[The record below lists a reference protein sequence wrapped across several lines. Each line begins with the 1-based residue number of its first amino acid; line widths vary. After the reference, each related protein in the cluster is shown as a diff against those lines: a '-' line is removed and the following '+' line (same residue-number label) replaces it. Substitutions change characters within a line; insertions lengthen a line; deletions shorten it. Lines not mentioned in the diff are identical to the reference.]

1 MTRPASGPRFTFAK
15 FVGLVVATIAVP
27 AIIVGLFVLQ
37 AQDDRAQ
44 AHGIRGEYTVRHC
57 VRDGISRHSRLYD
70 CAGNFRADHQG
81 LELTAISMQ
90 SEEPHRAGSRVP
102 AYVTG
107 PYASSAGEQ
116 FNPATAQTTNIKI
129 SVAMVV
135 FLIAGWLLFIR
146 ELRRQRP
153 SAASIALDT
162 GGSPL
167 PGR

>member
-1 MTRPASGPRFTFAK
+1 MTRPARGPRFTFAK

-57 VRDGISRHSRLYD
+57 VWDGISRRSPLYD
-70 CAGNFRADHQG
+70 CTGNFRADHQG
-81 LELTAISMQ
+81 FELTAISMQ
-90 SEEPHRAGSRVP
+90 TQERHRAGSRVP

-107 PYASSAGEQ
+107 PHASSAGEQ
-116 FNPATAQTTNIKI
+116 FNPATEKTTNINL

-135 FLIAGWLLFIR
+135 FLVAGWLLFIR
-146 ELRRQRP
+146 ELRRRRVTAG
-153 SAASIALDT
+153 SVALDI
-162 GGSPL
+162 GSPL